1 MATLRATVNVNANNL
16 TTQQSLSTQ
25 IISSL
30 AITQGGV
37 LVDNITV
44 LIGAPKTLLTAADY
58 AEGTKVYLRNKN
70 TDTVDLYT
78 SYEAAGTGGEGA
90 WTKLKAGE
98 WAFFPWMAAVNLR
111 VYASA
116 NTGCILEY
124 GVFEE

>member
-1 MATLRATVNVNANNL
+1 MATLRATANVNANNL

-30 AITQGGV
+30 TVTQGGI
-37 LVDNITV
+37 LVDNITE
-44 LIGAPKTLLTAADY
+44 LMGGPKTLLTAADY

-70 TDTVDLYT
+70 SDTVDLFI
-78 SYEAAGTGGEGA
+78 SYEAAGNTGEGS
-90 WTKLKAGE
+90 WTRLKAGE
-98 WAFFPWMAAVNLR
+98 WAFFPWFANANLR

-124 GVFEE
+124 GVFE

>member
-1 MATLRATVNVNANNL
+1 MATLRATANVNANNL

-37 LVDNITV
+37 LVDNITEEV
-44 LIGAPKTLLTAADY
+44 GAPKTLLTAASY
-58 AEGTKVYLRNKN
+58 AEGTKVYLRNKG
-70 TDTVDLYT
+70 TLDLYI
-78 SYEAAGTGGEGA
+78 SYEAAGATGQGA

-111 VYASA
+111 VYANA
-116 NTGCILEY
+116 GTGCILEY
-124 GVFEE
+124 GVFEA